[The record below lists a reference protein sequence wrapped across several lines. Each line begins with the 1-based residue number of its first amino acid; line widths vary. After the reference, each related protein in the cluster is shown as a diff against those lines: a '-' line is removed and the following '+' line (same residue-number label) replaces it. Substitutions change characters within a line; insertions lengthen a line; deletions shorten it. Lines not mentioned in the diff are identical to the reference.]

1 MIKLEDSKENFYFC
15 ITANW
20 STIVLAVVEN
30 EAAKEALECANFIL
44 EEKCMV
50 SPCMRIKKIQ
60 DKFEDCDFLF
70 RIDQIFADM
79 GMHKESR
86 SMSEIIKNLDK

>member
-1 MIKLEDSKENFYFC
+1 
-15 ITANW
+15 
-20 STIVLAVVEN
+20 
-30 EAAKEALECANFIL
+30 
-44 EEKCMV
+44 MV

>member
-1 MIKLEDSKENFYFC
+1 MIKTEKDDRNFYFC
-15 ITANW
+15 ESADW
-20 STIVLAVVEN
+20 STMVLAINEH

-50 SPCMRIKKIQ
+50 SACMRVKKIQ

-86 SMSEIIKNLDK
+86 SMSEIVKNLNK

>member
-15 ITANW
+15 TTANW
-20 STIVLAVVEN
+20 STIVLAVDEN

-70 RIDQIFADM
+70 RIDQILADI

-86 SMSEIIKNLDK
+86 SMSEILKNIKK

>member
-15 ITANW
+15 TTANW
-20 STIVLAVVEN
+20 STIVLAVDEN
-30 EAAKEALECANFIL
+30 EAAKEAIECANFIL

-60 DKFEDCDFLF
+60 DKFEDCDFIF
-70 RIDQIFADM
+70 RIDEIFADM

-86 SMSEIIKNLDK
+86 SMSEIVKNLNK